1 MTRPL
6 RKVGKILHRSNLA
19 RNILIVKLRERVPL
33 GVVIFDDS
41 LEEVG
46 KVIEIFGP
54 VRSPYARVLVE
65 DKMLER
71 VDQMKGIDCFVVEGE
86 EEKVKWRKMPRPRK
100 GRVS

>member
-1 MTRPL
+1 MIGPL
-6 RKVGKILHRSNLA
+6 RRIGKILYRSNLA

-33 GVVIFDDS
+33 GAVIFDS
-41 LEEVG
+41 NLEEIG

-54 VRSPYARVLVE
+54 VRSPYARVLVD
-65 DKMLER
+65 DKVSEK
-71 VDQMKGIDCFVVEGE
+71 VDQMKGMDCFMVEGE